1 MEYVSSYASDIGQSV
16 SADSQARKGLPRDKN
31 IYYVKN
37 IFLFEKI
44 KLWIETEVAF
54 FGITQNCENQ

>member
-1 MEYVSSYASDIGQSV
+1 MEYVLSYASDIEQSV
-16 SADSQARKGLPRDKN
+16 SADSQARKGLPRDEN
-31 IYYVKN
+31 IYYVQN